1 MNIETF
7 LKNKILHAIKKI
19 GLDIQEGEVVLE
31 HPKDETR
38 GDYATNAA
46 LQHAKRIGL
55 KPRDLAAKIVEE
67 IDRSGLIKI
76 EIAGPGFL
84 NFFIASN
91 TLQAIVE
98 DIISQ
103 DRNYGR
109 GMPKKQKINVEFVSA
124 NPTGDLHLGHA
135 DRKSTRLNS
144 SHRL

>member
-84 NFFIASN
+84 NF
-91 TLQAIVE
+91 
-98 DIISQ
+98 
-103 DRNYGR
+103 
-109 GMPKKQKINVEFVSA
+109 
-124 NPTGDLHLGHA
+124 
-135 DRKSTRLNS
+135 
-144 SHRL
+144 